1 LTVCQPAP
9 RAVTRAPNRR
19 RSPLARKDN
28 RAPDQFRP
36 IKFTRSFTDAQ
47 GSVLAQ
53 CGKTVVLCTVAVQD
67 QVPQWMYNRAPGGWL
82 TAEYS
87 MLPSAGRPRKPREG
101 RTGRPLD
108 GRSFEIQRLI
118 GRTLRC
124 AIDLEVLPEV
134 TLWVDCDVLS
144 ADGGT
149 RTTAINGSLVA
160 LYDALLWMEEQRQLP
175 KWPLRGMVS
184 AVSVGLVKGEAMLD
198 LDYHED
204 SSADVDLNVVCA
216 ADGRLIEVQGAAEK
230 RPYSMDEFQRMLAL
244 AQQGCAQVKQLQEQA
259 LGL

>member
-1 LTVCQPAP
+1 M
-9 RAVTRAPNRR
+9 
-19 RSPLARKDN
+19 LAE
-28 RAPDQFRP
+28 
-36 IKFTRSFTDAQ
+36 
-47 GSVLAQ
+47 
-53 CGKTVVLCTVAVQD
+53 CGKTVVLCTVSIQD
-67 QVPQWMYNRAPGGWL
+67 QVPQWMYNRTPGGWL

-87 MLPSAGRPRKPREG
+87 MLPSSGRPRKPREG

-124 AIDLEVLPEV
+124 AIDLSVLPEV

-160 LYDALLWMEEQRQLP
+160 LYDALLWMEEQRQLR
-175 KWPLRGMVS
+175 KWPLRGLVS
-184 AVSVGLVKGEAMLD
+184 ACSIGIVDDEVVAD
-198 LDYHED
+198 LDFAED
-204 SSADVDLNVVCA
+204 SSADVDLSIVCA
-216 ADGRLIEVQGAAEK
+216 ADGRLIEVQGGAEG
-230 RPYSMDEFQRMLAL
+230 RPFSMEHL
-244 AQQGCAQVKQLQEQA
+244 QQMIAMGQSSCAQIIALQKQA

>member
-1 LTVCQPAP
+1 MLAECGN
-9 RAVTRAPNRR
+9 TR
-19 RSPLARKDN
+19 
-28 RAPDQFRP
+28 
-36 IKFTRSFTDAQ
+36 
-47 GSVLAQ
+47 
-53 CGKTVVLCTVAVQD
+53 VLCTVCVQD
-67 QVPQWMYNRAPGGWL
+67 QVPQWMYNRHSGGWL

-87 MLPSAGRPRKPREG
+87 MLPSAGTPRKPREG

-124 AIDLEVLPEV
+124 AVDLGAMPEV
-134 TLWVDCDVLS
+134 TLWIDCDVLS

-149 RTTAINGSLVA
+149 RTTAINGAIVA

-175 KWPLRGMVS
+175 KWPLRGLVS
-184 AVSVGLVKGEAMLD
+184 ATSVGLVGGQPLID
-198 LDYHED
+198 LDFHED

-216 ADGRLIEVQGAAEK
+216 SDGKLIEVQGAAEK
-230 RPYSMDEFQRMLAL
+230 RPFSIEQFQQMLDM
-244 AQQGCAQVKQLQEQA
+244 AQRACQQIRAAQEQA